1 MDDLKKHREQIDL
14 IDRAII
20 DLLAQ
25 RMSHVKSIGMIK
37 KGQDIAP
44 FDDNRWQ
51 EVLHDRIEF
60 GKQHGLS
67 MRMIKDIWNS
77 IHEHALEIEK
87 SHE

>member
-1 MDDLKKHREQIDL
+1 MDDIKKHRDQIDS

-25 RMSHVKSIGMIK
+25 RMSHVKNIGMIK
-37 KGQDIAP
+37 KDQDIAP

-51 EVLHDRIEF
+51 AVLNDRIEF
-60 GKQHGLS
+60 GKQLGLS
-67 MRMIKDIWNS
+67 MGMIKHIWNS

-87 SHE
+87 SNE

>member
-1 MDDLKKHREQIDL
+1 MDDLKKHRKQIDS

-25 RMSHVKSIGMIK
+25 RMGHVKDIGIIK

-51 EVLHDRIEF
+51 AVLHDRIEF
-60 GKQHGLS
+60 GEQLGLPS
-67 MRMIKDIWNS
+67 EMIGHIWNS
-77 IHEHALEIEK
+77 IHEQALEIEK
-87 SHE
+87 SNE